1 MKERLKE
8 EERQMEELCKSK
20 NDLEQE
26 RRKQDRA
33 FEALQEEVRIGR
45 SVK

>member
-8 EERQMEELCKSK
+8 EERQMEELRKSK
-20 NDLEQE
+20 RGLEQE
-26 RRKQDRA
+26 RRKQDRN
-33 FEALQEEVRIGR
+33 FEALQEEVRIVG